1 MNLTEHFTLAE
12 LTASETAARQGID
25 NTPSDVIIHNLTRT
39 ALLLEQVRTLLGAPV
54 IISSGYR
61 CPALNSA
68 IGGAPRSAHMLG
80 LAADFI
86 APAFGTPLEVCQ
98 ALSANGLQYDQLIH
112 EFGRW
117 VHIGLR
123 EGEPRRQDLT
133 ASRLMGG
140 TTYQKG
146 FHPV

>member
-12 LTASETAARQGID
+12 LTASETAARLGID
-25 NTPSDVIIHNLTRT
+25 NTPSDAIIHNLTRT
-39 ALLLEQVRTLLGAPV
+39 ALLLEQVRTLLGPP

-61 CPALNSA
+61 CPALNSV

-86 APAFGTPLEVCQ
+86 VPAFGTPLEVCQ
-98 ALSANGLQYDQLIH
+98 ALSANALQYDQLIH

-140 TTYQKG
+140 TTYQTG
-146 FHPV
+146 HYPV